1 LKLIPLT
8 YVVGGI
14 FCLILNIKIKEMEIQ
29 ELLDFKRDW
38 NIAFKDNNVGI
49 KGNDLLRKE
58 IVTEI
63 LIDMIFRRGS
73 KLYED
78 MYMSGLINDS
88 FGGGFSSQI
97 DYGFTILGG
106 ESNEP
111 KKVQKTILEYI
122 QKYKEQGLSKDEF
135 ERTKKK
141 KIGNFLKCFDSV
153 NFIANNFISYKF
165 KGINLL
171 DYLDV
176 IKDVKY
182 EEIIDRLNNHLNEE
196 NCVISIV
203 EPSK

>member
-1 LKLIPLT
+1 MDR
-8 YVVGGI
+8 V
-14 FCLILNIKIKEMEIQ
+14 
-29 ELLDFKRDW
+29 
-38 NIAFKDNNVGI
+38 A
-49 KGNDLLRKE
+49 
-58 IVTEI
+58 
-63 LIDMIFRRGS
+63 
-73 KLYED
+73 
-78 MYMSGLINDS
+78 
-88 FGGGFSSQI
+88 
-97 DYGFTILGG
+97 FTILGG

-141 KIGNFLKCFDSV
+141 KIGNFLKCFASV

-176 IKDVKY
+176 IIDVKY